1 MAKFFI
7 EHPVL
12 ANVLAIVLVLIG
24 SVAVYNLPVAQ
35 YPNIV
40 PPTVQVTTR
49 YPGASPQTVIDTIA
63 LPIELQVNGVDGM
76 LYMQSTSAADGTYS
90 LIVTFKIG
98 MDPDTAQV
106 LVQNRVS
113 NVLASL
119 PQAVQ
124 AQGVTVQKKSTAILQ
139 IVTLNSP
146 GGSYDFLYLSNYATI
161 NLVNELARLPGVG
174 NVTVFGAAEYAMR
187 VWMDPQKLYSFG
199 LVPGD
204 VIKAVKQQSQV
215 VAAGQTGM
223 PPAPNGQDFQY
234 TIDIQSRFDD
244 PSQFADIIVKG
255 QTAQGGRLIRI
266 KDIGRIEL
274 GSQTYS
280 QQCYLNGKP
289 AAGLRFIRRRMP
301 IRCKSA
307 RKSRRKWSNLPAA
320 FRKISPMTFPIIQRS
335 SSVLLS
341 TRSIQPSTRRA
352 FSSSS

>member
-24 SVAVYNLPVAQ
+24 AVAIYNLPVAQ

-90 LIVTFKIG
+90 LIMTFKIG

-124 AQGVTVQKKSTAILQ
+124 AQGVSVQKKSTAILQ

-146 GGSYDFLYLSNYATI
+146 GNTHDALYLSNYATI
-161 NLVNELARLPGVG
+161 NLGERAGPFARCRECNSFRRRRICDANLAGIPRSSILLGLCRGDVVEAVQAAESGGRGRTDRHAAGAGQPRLPI
-174 NVTVFGAAEYAMR
+174 YR
-187 VWMDPQKLYSFG
+187 RYP
-199 LVPGD
+199 VP
-204 VIKAVKQQSQV
+204 VRRSQ
-215 VAAGQTGM
+215 
-223 PPAPNGQDFQY
+223 
-234 TIDIQSRFDD
+234 
-244 PSQFADIIVKG
+244 
-255 QTAQGGRLIRI
+255 
-266 KDIGRIEL
+266 
-274 GSQTYS
+274 
-280 QQCYLNGKP
+280 
-289 AAGLRFIRRRMP
+289 P
-301 IRCKSA
+301 IRGYHRQRA
-307 RKSRRKWSNLPAA
+307 DRPRRPA
-320 FRKISPMTFPIIQRS
+320 
-335 SSVLLS
+335 
-341 TRSIQPSTRRA
+341 
-352 FSSSS
+352 